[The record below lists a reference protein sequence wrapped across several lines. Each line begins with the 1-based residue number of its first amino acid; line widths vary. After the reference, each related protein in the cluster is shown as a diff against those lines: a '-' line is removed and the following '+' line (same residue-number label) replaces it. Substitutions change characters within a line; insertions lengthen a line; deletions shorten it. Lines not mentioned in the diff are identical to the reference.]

1 MNCKKCNK
9 PNRPQARYCKWCGAP
24 VEAARSNAGAAAGKS
39 GGKLSDSVLDE
50 LFDKDDIRES
60 LADIV
65 EKAARK
71 ADFCRRNG
79 IKERMQLS
87 FLITGE
93 SGTGKSATAEII
105 ARLLHKAGIVKTP
118 VPEVISPISFD
129 GWVEEIDDNV
139 ARIENTVLVVE
150 DAHKLVP
157 EPDSQEISQLD
168 YILEPMRKWREQSN
182 RPVVIIN
189 GNLSLRE
196 YFNSN
201 PQAAS
206 VINYSF
212 RTNTLTEDGLLNI
225 AVHLLSNKYHRN
237 LTDGA
242 REKLRRIFINDRR
255 NPDDALG
262 ANGHN
267 AASRAYNI
275 DLAALNAS
283 AQGIIGEELII
294 GKEFRPRTL
303 PEIMAEFNKYVG
315 AEDIKKE
322 IRNIATTIQEEI
334 KAGRPPLVEHHYRFL
349 GNPGTGKT
357 TMARLFAEA
366 LNALGALSVGHLVEV
381 DSIDRIVSSFVGD
394 TPKLV
399 KAVVEEAVGGVLF
412 IDEAYQLMNNSHGVE
427 AVNALMTHLVKH
439 SGKMVCIIAGYNKE
453 MGEFMKTN
461 TGLPSR
467 FDKIIN
473 FPDYNAEQLTEI
485 FRRKVNSAK
494 PYVPLSPEAESGI
507 EKFFQRMYLTRTS
520 GFGNARAV
528 GNAYKQA
535 VENMRVRLQKDPTSP
550 YQITMADIE
559 GEDPAKKQTVDE
571 ILAELDDMVGMEGVK
586 EQLRKI
592 ARKVRNDRRRQ
603 ERQGADAVVQE
614 VHIAITGN
622 PGTGKTEV
630 AKRLGK
636 ILKAMGILP
645 KGHLVQ
651 REKKTLLDSMA
662 NSAGINM
669 DKAVD
674 EALGGVLFIDE
685 AYNLIPM
692 DNPQDKDKDGVAAV
706 EALMTRMTE
715 DKGKFVTVIA
725 GYKDRIDEFIANANP
740 GLERRFTHRIH
751 IDDYTAEQ
759 LTEIY
764 MRAASKNFRLTDE
777 AKALL
782 GKKIQEM
789 VTMKPRNFGNAGT
802 ILKLLS
808 ETIERHDDRIG
819 DDDVSDDELITIEAC
834 DIPYDPPRKVD
845 ISQCMKDLDNL
856 TGLRMVKE
864 SVHKLADAMIAEQ
877 MIAQQEGRR
886 PNIPLHHYLFVGN
899 PGTGKTTV
907 ARIMGNIFY
916 SLGLLPSNKVV
927 EVKTSDLIVG
937 LVGQTAPKT
946 RQQFERGLGGVFFID
961 EAYGLK
967 ESSFGQDATNELL
980 TLLLDNEGKVVCIA
994 AGYPREIQE
1003 WLDTNSGTRGRFKEV
1018 ITFEDYTADEL
1029 AQIFISRMKNEGKS
1043 LDPGA
1048 EMELHAYLEERVRNK
1063 GADFGNAREAVT
1075 YFEKVKINQAARL
1088 RREME
1093 QSGFDRS
1100 ELYILRREDMMIL

>member
-9 PNRPQARYCKWCGAP
+9 PNRPQARYCKWCGTP
-24 VEAARSNAGAAAGKS
+24 VETSRSNAGAAAGKS
-39 GGKLSDSVLDE
+39 GAKHSDSVLDE

-157 EPDSQEISQLD
+157 EPDSQEISPLD

-189 GNLSLRE
+189 GNLRLRE

-212 RTNTLTEDGLLNI
+212 RTNALTEDGLLNI

-283 AQGIIGEELII
+283 AQGIIGEELIT

-819 DDDVSDDELITIEAC
+819 DEDVSDDELITIEAC

-877 MIAQQEGRR
+877 MIARQEGRR

-1048 EMELHAYLEERVRNK
+1048 EMELHAYLEEKVRNK